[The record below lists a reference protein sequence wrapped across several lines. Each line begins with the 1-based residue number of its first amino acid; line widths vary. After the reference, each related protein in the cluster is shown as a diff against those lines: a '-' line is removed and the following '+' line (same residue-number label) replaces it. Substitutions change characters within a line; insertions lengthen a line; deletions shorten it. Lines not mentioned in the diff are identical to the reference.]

1 MNRQWTDS
9 DKQVH
14 EETDWMS
21 IVIWNK
27 ENLATYLTKG
37 TKLYVE
43 GRLQTRSY
51 DDKEG
56 VKRYV
61 TEVVA
66 ENLVL
71 LGGAANG
78 NSNSNER
85 SARGKAD
92 RRQTREKP
100 STSRR
105 DREPEPEEQ
114 GVQDDDI
121 PF

>member
-21 IVIWNK
+21 IVIWKK
-27 ENLATYLTKG
+27 ETLATYLTKG

-51 DDKEG
+51 DDQEG

-71 LGGAANG
+71 LGGTT
-78 NSNSNER
+78 NSNGRGDGGGGRER
-85 SARGKAD
+85 SD
-92 RRQTREKP
+92 RRPK
-100 STSRR
+100 SAKTSNGHRGQ
-105 DREPEPEEQ
+105 EPEPEDQ
-114 GVQDDDI
+114 GLQDDGV